1 MIEDWVRKNC
11 NFCAMSAFRM
21 EKEKIGD
28 DNIDPPIDMKVL
40 LKSSDEHV
48 KTKAK

>member
-21 EKEKIGD
+21 EKETLGD
-28 DNIDPPIDMKVL
+28 DGIDKPINMEVI
-40 LKSSDEHV
+40 LKASDEHV